1 MSHLADSVE
10 GMKLRIV
17 NVTVNTERPK
27 ELAKWWAAALGTE
40 ISKDW
45 GEYVIVGDGESTGMA
60 FQYVEGSIPGRVH
73 VDLVSADPEAT
84 VGRLVEAGA
93 RRVGDH
99 EAPGGAFTWTVLTD
113 PDGNQF
119 CVAAEE

>member
-1 MSHLADSVE
+1 
-10 GMKLRIV
+10 MKLRIV

-45 GEYVIVGDGESTGMA
+45 GEYVVVGDGESTGMS

-73 VDLVSADPEAT
+73 VDLVSADAEAT

-119 CVAAEE
+119 CVSSGE